1 MGLMQAIYMDW
12 IWEFSMRRE
21 EGTTADTTMKT
32 CILEKKQESHSE
44 GQKKNL
50 TLASVLELLQN
61 ETEPWEN
68 CNKCIGE
75 PV

>member
-1 MGLMQAIYMDW
+1 MGLMQAIYVGW

-44 GQKKNL
+44 GQKII
-50 TLASVLELLQN
+50 LL
-61 ETEPWEN
+61 WHMF
-68 CNKCIGE
+68 
-75 PV
+75 